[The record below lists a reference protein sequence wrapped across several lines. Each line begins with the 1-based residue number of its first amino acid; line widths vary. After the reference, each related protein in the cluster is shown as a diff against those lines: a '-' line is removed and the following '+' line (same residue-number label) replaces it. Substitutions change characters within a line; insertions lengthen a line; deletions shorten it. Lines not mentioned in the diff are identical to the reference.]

1 MSAMIKDNEALPER
15 WDPFQAERQALFKR
29 IEEGIAWYGTH
40 AVDRGKQA
48 RRLRVAALAF
58 AFVAGLLPLVGEL
71 NWRAVCTGLGGLV
84 HAQGG
89 LGHLCDGAFSPIW
102 SSIFLL
108 LAGFMLGL
116 EKYYGHAPAWMRF
129 IEAQTALQTLR
140 MQLAIDL
147 RSIRAEAGLGKK
159 ESELLSQANK
169 DLDQIVR
176 TELGQWFAE
185 FGAAMKERPAGVKA

>member
-1 MSAMIKDNEALPER
+1 MSAMIRDNEALPDR
-15 WDPFQAERQALFKR
+15 WDPFQAEREALLKR
-29 IEEGIAWYGTH
+29 IDQGIAWYGSH

-48 RRLRVAALAF
+48 RRLRVAALVF
-58 AFVAGLLPLVGEL
+58 AFVAGLLPLLGEL
-71 NWRAVCTGLGGLV
+71 DWRVVCIGIGGLV
-84 HAQGG
+84 HAAGPGQ
-89 LGHLCDGAFSPIW
+89 LCDGRFSPIW

-147 RSIRAEAGLGKK
+147 RGARAEAASGKK